1 MVGKNV
7 IEGFDVDGFVVDGLV
22 VVVVDVTGFNVV
34 VVVVL
39 LEQGGSTVHTIGP
52 QYTLPCSC
60 CSLPILLP
68 NTVVKRLAIII
79 PSIYPALVNVTSLN
93 GANTL
98 GPNCLPSYVCV
109 IHILFV
115 NVNTI
120 NVLPLLLPCAFDP
133 DTKSYMV

>member
-52 QYTLPCSC
+52 Q
-60 CSLPILLP
+60 
-68 NTVVKRLAIII
+68 
-79 PSIYPALVNVTSLN
+79 
-93 GANTL
+93 
-98 GPNCLPSYVCV
+98 
-109 IHILFV
+109 
-115 NVNTI
+115 
-120 NVLPLLLPCAFDP
+120 
-133 DTKSYMV
+133 